1 MDALTDL
8 ALSTLSQFFPLSPVL
23 DLTQPLKWFWLELI
37 EMESVTH
44 KRSDP
49 PQQSEGKGHFH
60 DSNREWAEV
69 SKQPK
74 YTLSSVIKQ
83 TMRGIRNKNIWRS
96 NIFSSRY
103 LLDSN
108 DFGSVHSAALV
119 YLQNNTA

>member
-1 MDALTDL
+1 M
-8 ALSTLSQFFPLSPVL
+8 
-23 DLTQPLKWFWLELI
+23 
-37 EMESVTH
+37 TH

-69 SKQPK
+69 PKQPK
-74 YTLSSVIKQ
+74 STLSSVIKQ
-83 TMRGIRNKNIWRS
+83 TMCGIRKCHNKIPEGL
-96 NIFSSRY
+96 IFFSSSY

-108 DFGSVHSAALV
+108 DFRSVHSAALV